1 MGICRTPIVVPSEEE
16 GEEQTTSDWVI
27 FVPNTIPGELVR
39 LSVYRN
45 YKSYSDADLL
55 EVVEES
61 EFRVTPLC
69 PLAESCGGCQYQHMA
84 IPAQR
89 EWKTNQVRDVLERI
103 GDLDN
108 PDVTPTVGTDDVW
121 HYRSKITPHY
131 EAPTKIGEGSYQIRE
146 IGFKVKNSRKLLDVP
161 YCHIATEAINEE
173 LTVVRATRRQDAF
186 EGNLK
191 KPKKGAT
198 LLFRDVNEGVVTDNT
213 QYVTTTVAGLT
224 FRFMAGNFF
233 QNNPFMLP
241 VMVDHVVAA
250 ATTVSG
256 NNNNSK
262 MTHLIDCYCGSG
274 LFSLSTAASFDVCV
288 GIEVNEKAIEEARQ
302 NAELNGI
309 DNCAF
314 VAASAEAIFD
324 STTPVEGDVLVQDF
338 PRDTTVIVCD
348 PPRKGCS
355 EEFLDQL
362 YAFGSQRIV

>member
-146 IGFKVKNSRKLLDVP
+146 IGFKVKNLRKLLDVP
-161 YCHIATEAINEE
+161 YCHIATEATN
-173 LTVVRATRRQDAF
+173 D
-186 EGNLK
+186 
-191 KPKKGAT
+191 
-198 LLFRDVNEGVVTDNT
+198 
-213 QYVTTTVAGLT
+213 
-224 FRFMAGNFF
+224 
-233 QNNPFMLP
+233 
-241 VMVDHVVAA
+241 
-250 ATTVSG
+250 
-256 NNNNSK
+256 
-262 MTHLIDCYCGSG
+262 
-274 LFSLSTAASFDVCV
+274 
-288 GIEVNEKAIEEARQ
+288 
-302 NAELNGI
+302 
-309 DNCAF
+309 
-314 VAASAEAIFD
+314 
-324 STTPVEGDVLVQDF
+324 
-338 PRDTTVIVCD
+338 
-348 PPRKGCS
+348 
-355 EEFLDQL
+355 
-362 YAFGSQRIV
+362 